1 MREQLMTRRAPG
13 AVAEARARQ
22 ASSPGGVVVRG
33 LTVAAVLLSA
43 DIHLALY
50 ADGFADISVI
60 GPLFL
65 LNAAGG
71 IVIGVVLLVWR
82 HWLPVLGAI
91 GFGAL
96 TLAAFLL
103 SRTVGLFGVHELTWD
118 AQSVLAMIADAVA
131 FAGGVAL
138 LLRSRERGR

>member
-1 MREQLMTRRAPG
+1 MWDQLTTRRAPE
-13 AVAEARARQ
+13 VAAGRARH
-22 ASSPGGVVVRG
+22 ASSAGNVVARG
-33 LTVAAVLLSA
+33 LTAAAVLLSA

-50 ADGFADISVI
+50 FDGFSDISVI

-71 IVIGVVLLVWR
+71 IVIGVAVLAWR

-103 SRTVGLFGVHELTWD
+103 SRTVGLFGVHEQLWD

-131 FAGGVAL
+131 LVGGLAL
-138 LLRSRERGR
+138 LVRARERRR

>member
-1 MREQLMTRRAPG
+1 MREQLMTRRTPG
-13 AVAEARARQ
+13 AAAEARARH

-50 ADGFADISVI
+50 ADGFSDISVI

-71 IVIGVVLLVWR
+71 IVIGVALLVWR